1 MLLLVGFWVVAI
13 VVLAGMTGMF
23 LSGWLFLGIPLALVL
38 LFVGAMLTM
47 RATEPEWDEGPVIYA
62 LGVMV
67 FVGLGAG
74 LVATIMVGM
83 WGPQIYH
90 EHYGERTTAVITYL
104 TTTNNESGGVS
115 NYLQHVEDAT
125 TGADLGWLAQDP
137 LGEPSEGDRLEVSV
151 DPRGWVPPVPVDRMG
166 GTGIPAIVLA
176 CCFGAVALTALATIA
191 TAARAS
197 RTRPTEPR

>member
-1 MLLLVGFWVVAI
+1 MLLLVGFWVVAV

-23 LSGWLFLGIPLALVL
+23 LSGWLFLGIPLAVVL
-38 LFVGAMLTM
+38 LFAGGMLTM
-47 RATEPEWDEGPVIYA
+47 SATEPEWDDGPVVYA
-62 LGVMV
+62 LGLTVL
-67 FVGLGAG
+67 VGLGSG

-90 EHYGERTTAVITYL
+90 EHYGERTTAVITYIA
-104 TTTNNESGGVS
+104 TTNNESGGVS
-115 NYLQHVEDAT
+115 NYLQHVADAT

-137 LGEPSEGDRLEVSV
+137 LGEPAEGDRIEVSV

-166 GTGIPAIVLA
+166 GTGTPAVVLA

-191 TAARAS
+191 TAARAPRAR
-197 RTRPTEPR
+197 RTDPT